1 MNTVNCKGFHGIVI
15 FLLLAVGVASTIAT
29 GGGGSGGLAS
39 VTPPPTSDDP
49 TLAISAVNGEDV
61 SSAVVLAIGVSFDLG
76 DIAGD
81 DLIAQAAGDASKF
94 SAMRGFA
101 SLYSKLSNP
110 LAQAIEGCANG
121 GTVDVTLTVQ
131 NPNVPTVGDQIVAV
145 FDNCDDNMGYVI
157 SGTADL
163 TIADLQGDVA
173 TDVFLVSFDILLTD
187 IAVTEGTQTVTADGS
202 FTLTLDSLDYPSV
215 TMSLVGAELQF
226 GADGDVVAMTDF
238 NHSLTVDAGV
248 VPDAKL
254 AEAFGRL
261 DSQALGGTVDYDTP
275 TLIQASGDDDPHTGV
290 ILVTGANESSVRI
303 VIVDSTSVTLEID
316 ADGDDVIDEYI
327 DTSWAELNKEV
338 PDVRT
343 GLITSENVP
352 IIAREV
358 FNAVTGF
365 GSVTV
370 AAGGQFTP
378 TGVFGQIKQQ
388 AVSGDFSSLS
398 VACITSGGA
407 NVSGSIATAG
417 AFSANDQ
424 LNANFIGCTRNNEGL
439 EGEMNVAVSSFL
451 ETSGDA
457 YLLTGTVAQNDLL
470 RFIDGSCHA
479 GTGTF
484 NTSYDFVY
492 SSTGHV
498 GMDNSASEFDV
509 WSGGRSQTLS
519 DATVTAQIMIGQQPV
534 TVTRTSSGTIT
545 SEDLDG
551 SFGYE
556 SVSPD
561 VFLIDGDSGTGPYS
575 GELLV
580 TGRDDSSI
588 RIVALDERNLRLD
601 IDFDGNS
608 TVDEQVMTSWAS
620 LGYGDSFGI
629 CSMRF

>member
-1 MNTVNCKGFHGIVI
+1 MNTFNLKDFSGVAIV
-15 FLLLAVGVASTIAT
+15 LLLAIGVASTIAT
-29 GGGGSGGLAS
+29 GGGSSGGS
-39 VTPPPTSDDP
+39 VSMIPPPTSDDP
-49 TLAISAVNGEDV
+49 TLAISAANGEDV
-61 SSAVVLAIGVSFDLG
+61 SSAVVLAIGISFDLG
-76 DIAGD
+76 DITGD
-81 DLIAQAAGDASKF
+81 DLIAEAAGDTINL
-94 SAMRGFA
+94 SAMKGLA
-101 SLYSKLSNP
+101 PLYFKLSDP

-131 NPNVPTVGDQIVAV
+131 NPNVPTVGDRIVAV
-145 FDNCDDNMGYVI
+145 FDNCDDNLGYVI

-163 TIADLQGDVA
+163 TLADLQGDVA

-187 IAVTEGTQTVTADGS
+187 IAVTEGMETVTADGS
-202 FTLTLDSLDYPSV
+202 FTLTIDSLDFPSV
-215 TMSLVGAELQF
+215 TMSLVGTELQF
-226 GADGDVVAMTDF
+226 GADGDVVTMTDF
-238 NHSLTVDAGV
+238 DHTLTVDAGV

-261 DSQALGGTVDYDTP
+261 DSQTLGGTVDYATS
-275 TLIQASGDDDPHTGV
+275 TAIQASGDIDPHTGV
-290 ILVTGANESSVRI
+290 IVITGADGSSVRI

-316 ADGDDVIDEYI
+316 ANGDDVIDEYI
-327 DTSWAELNKEV
+327 DTSWAELNKEAPV
-338 PDVRT
+338 VGT

-388 AVSGDFSSLS
+388 AMSGDFGPFS

-407 NVSGSIATAG
+407 SVSGAISAAG

-424 LNANFIGCTRNNEGL
+424 LNADFIGCTRDNEGL
-439 EGEMNVAVSSFL
+439 EGEMNVAVSSFT

-457 YLLTGTVAQNDLL
+457 YLVTGTVAQDDLL

-484 NTSYDFVY
+484 NTSYDFVF
-492 SSTGHV
+492 STTGLV
-498 GMDNSASEFDV
+498 DMDSSASEFSV
-509 WSGGRSQTLS
+509 WSGGRSQTLNG
-519 DATVTAQIMIGQQPV
+519 ATVNAQIMVGQQPV
-534 TVTRTSSGTIT
+534 TVTRTSSGTVT

-551 SFGYE
+551 SFGYV

-561 VFLIDGDSGTGPYS
+561 VFLIDGDAATGPYS

-580 TGRDDSSI
+580 SGRDNSSI
-588 RIVALDERNLRLD
+588 RMVALDERNLRLD

-608 TVDEQVMTSWAS
+608 TVDEQAMTTWAT